1 MDEVDWK
8 AGFNTLDLPEVIW
21 GSNVIST
28 ETVFFRSYF
37 YLMCNTFN
45 GSQNRGNPKLFNAA
59 IYNQIS
65 DTDYRKDV
73 VLPLAPNTNPAANN
87 NQGGFGQDPNYTDED
102 RFNFVADSI
111 RSVYGITGAYS
122 LHPYQHFK
130 MKNKAPN
137 TTDPDDII
145 LMRSSEMY
153 LIEAEAEA
161 MQGHV
166 GPAQAALQDLGGAR
180 DSAYDATEFSDQSEL
195 MDEIKFQW
203 YVEMYG
209 EGFGYVNH
217 IRWDEPLDL
226 TGSGA
231 DPTYYGKG
239 FQQDAP
245 SVNEDW
251 IWKIPQAE
259 IDANPNLTEANQN

>member
-1 MDEVDWK
+1 
-8 AGFNTLDLPEVIW
+8 
-21 GSNVIST
+21 
-28 ETVFFRSYF
+28 
-37 YLMCNTFN
+37 MCNTFN

-59 IYNQIS
+59 IYNQIP

-73 VLPLAPNTNPAANN
+73 VLPLAPNTNPSANN

-111 RSVYGITGAYS
+111 RDAYGITGAFN

-130 MKNKAPN
+130 MKNKAPG
-137 TTDPDDII
+137 TIDPDDII
-145 LMRSSEMY
+145 LMRSAEMY

-161 MQGHV
+161 MQGNIAR
-166 GPAQAALQDLGGAR
+166 AQTALQALGGAR
-180 DSAYDATEFSDQSEL
+180 DSAYDATAFSTQDAL

-231 DPTYYGKG
+231 DPAYYNNG
-239 FQQDAP
+239 FQQAAP
-245 SVNEDW
+245 SVNEEW
-251 IWKIPQAE
+251 IWKIPQKE
-259 IDANPNLTEANQN
+259 IDANPNLTEAEQN

>member
-1 MDEVDWK
+1 MW
-8 AGFNTLDLPEVIW
+8 L
-21 GSNVIST
+21 
-28 ETVFFRSYF
+28 
-37 YLMCNTFN
+37 YLSCNH
-45 GSQNRGNPKLFNAA
+45 
-59 IYNQIS
+59 I
-65 DTDYRKDV
+65 D
-73 VLPLAPNTNPAANN
+73 
-87 NQGGFGQDPNYTDED
+87 
-102 RFNFVADSI
+102 
-111 RSVYGITGAYS
+111 
-122 LHPYQHFK
+122 
-130 MKNKAPN
+130 
-137 TTDPDDII
+137 
-145 LMRSSEMY
+145 
-153 LIEAEAEA
+153 
-161 MQGHV
+161 
-166 GPAQAALQDLGGAR
+166 PAQSALQNLGGAR

-231 DPTYYGKG
+231 DPTYYSKG